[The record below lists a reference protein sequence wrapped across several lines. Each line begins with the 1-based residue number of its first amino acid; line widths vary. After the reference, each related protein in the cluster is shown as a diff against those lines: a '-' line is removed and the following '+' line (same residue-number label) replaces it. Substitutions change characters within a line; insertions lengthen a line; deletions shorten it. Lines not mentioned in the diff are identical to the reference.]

1 MDKVELYPWTKVA
14 PTLGV
19 IFVSPAILTVG
30 STLGTLVPFW
40 YAVATSVIAGV
51 TFSLIIY
58 FHGGVGAC
66 EHLPF
71 TKLMDASLGVSGS
84 RFLASPLIIITQ
96 VGWYSVNVTLGGEA
110 AFKLTGLDRLLMIT
124 LFGAVIASITYA
136 GFRRLSDFTKV
147 TASITGLFAIWALY
161 AILTK
166 GSTFVSPQL
175 STETLLYASGL
186 AIGGAMSIS
195 TVSPDFIKDT
205 RSRRD
210 LRITAFGVILP
221 LILFT
226 LISGNVMGAYTMI
239 PDPVFA
245 LIAINMPLLAN
256 LLLFL
261 GSSAAAS
268 SLYPPTFALTNLV
281 KIQRKYA
288 TIPAAAAGL
297 ALAYLGIVEQMTFF
311 LRLIGILLPPLIGI
325 NLAEYYF
332 LSKRSITAK
341 SGTNAAGVV
350 SWVIGAAVGYFL
362 VAGIAPLNALFSSM
376 LFYFALCSLKEKTRK
391 NLLSV

>member
-1 MDKVELYPWTKVA
+1 MDKVALYPWTKVA

-19 IFVSPAILTVG
+19 IFISPAVLTVG

-40 YAVATSVIAGV
+40 YAVATSIIAGV

-58 FHGGVGAC
+58 FHGGVGAS
-66 EHLPF
+66 EHLSF

-84 RFLASPLIIITQ
+84 RFLASPLITITQ

-110 AFKLTGLDRLLMIT
+110 ASKLTGLDRLLMIT
-124 LFGAVIASITYA
+124 LFGVVIASVTYA

-147 TASITGLFAIWALY
+147 TATITGLFAIWALY
-161 AILTK
+161 AILTQ
-166 GSTFVSPQL
+166 GPTFVSPQL
-175 STETLLYASGL
+175 STDALLYASGL

-195 TVSPDFIKDT
+195 TVSPDFVMGT

-226 LISGNVMGAYTMI
+226 LISGNLMGAYSMI
-239 PDPVFA
+239 PDPV
-245 LIAINMPLLAN
+245 LSLVAINMPLLAN

-268 SLYPPTFALTNLV
+268 SLYPPTFALANLV

-288 TIPAAAAGL
+288 TIPAAVAGL
-297 ALAYLGIVEQMTFF
+297 VLAYLGIVEQMTFF

-332 LSKRSITAK
+332 LSKRRITARG
-341 SGTNAAGVV
+341 GTNATGVI
-350 SWVIGAAVGYFL
+350 SWVIGATVGYFL
-362 VAGIAPLNALFSSM
+362 VVGIAPLNALFSSM
-376 LFYFALCSLKEKTRK
+376 MVYFVMRSLKNRTG
-391 NLLSV
+391 

>member
-1 MDKVELYPWTKVA
+1 MDKVELYPWMKVA

-19 IFVSPAILTVG
+19 IFVSPAVLTVG

-58 FHGGVGAC
+58 FHGGVGAK
-66 EHLPF
+66 EHLSF
-71 TKLMDASLGVSGS
+71 TKLMEASLGINGS
-84 RFLASPLIIITQ
+84 RFLASSLITITQ
-96 VGWYSVNVTLGGEA
+96 VGWYSVNVVLGGEA
-110 AFKLTGLDRLLMIT
+110 VSQLTGLDRLLMIT
-124 LFGAVIASITYA
+124 LFGVVIAAVTYS
-136 GFRRLSDFTKV
+136 GFSRLSNFTKV
-147 TASITGLFAIWALY
+147 TASLTAVFATWALY
-161 AILTK
+161 AILTE
-166 GSTFVSPQL
+166 GPTFVSPQL
-175 STETLLYASGL
+175 STESLLYASGL

-195 TVSPDFIKDT
+195 TVSPDFVRGT

-226 LISGNVMGAYTMI
+226 FISGNLMGAYTMI
-239 PDPVFA
+239 PNPVFA

-268 SLYPPTFALTNLV
+268 SLYPPSLALANII
-281 KIQRKYA
+281 KIPRKYA

-297 ALAYLGIVEQMTFF
+297 ALAYLGIVEQLTIF
-311 LRLIGILLPPLIGI
+311 LRLIGILLPPFIGI
-325 NLAEYYF
+325 NLAEYYL
-332 LSKRSITAK
+332 LSKKKMVARE
-341 SGTNAAGVV
+341 GTNVAGIL
-350 SWVIGAAVGYFL
+350 SWLIGATVGYFL
-362 VAGIAPLNALFSSM
+362 VVGIAPINALFSSM
-376 LFYFALCSLKEKTRK
+376 LSYFVLRSLKDKTR
-391 NLLSV
+391 

>member
-58 FHGGVGAC
+58 FHGGVGAS
-66 EHLPF
+66 EHLSF
-71 TKLMDASLGVSGS
+71 TKLMDASLGINGS
-84 RFLASPLIIITQ
+84 RFLASPLITITQ
-96 VGWYSVNVTLGGEA
+96 IGWYSVNVTLGGEA
-110 AFKLTGLDRLLMIT
+110 AFQLTGLNRLLMIT
-124 LFGAVIASITYA
+124 LFGAVIAGITYS
-136 GFRRLSDFTKV
+136 GFRRLSAFTKI

-161 AILTK
+161 AILSH
-166 GSTFVSPQL
+166 GPTFVYPHF
-175 STETLLYASGL
+175 STDALLYASGL
-186 AIGGAMSIS
+186 AMGGAISIS

-226 LISGNVMGAYTMI
+226 LVSGNLMGAYSMI
-239 PDPVFA
+239 PDPV
-245 LIAINMPLLAN
+245 LSLVTINMPLLAN
-256 LLLFL
+256 LLLLL

-268 SLYPPTFALTNLV
+268 SLYPPTFALANLV

-288 TIPAAAAGL
+288 TIPAAVAGL
-297 ALAYLGIVEQMTFF
+297 LVAYLGIVEQMTFF

-325 NLAEYYF
+325 NLVEYYF
-332 LSKRSITAK
+332 LSKRKIKARG
-341 SGTNAAGVV
+341 GTNVTGVI
-350 SWVIGAAVGYFL
+350 SWFIGAAVGYFL

-376 LFYFALCSLKEKTRK
+376 LIYFVLRSLKSRTG
-391 NLLSV
+391 